1 MITVMPRVNNGPS
14 TKVGVIWQNSDLWA
28 KNWNFGLKKRSHFC
42 TLTMLWPRPKKNCS
56 RKKVAYAQIG
66 AIWEVSPK
74 HPRDPFHDFCLFYYI
89 VFVFLSATF
98 SSLSIQFE
106 IITNIS
112 SSQQNGF
119 DSWRFAHFMAWTYM
133 LKLPLCRLPS
143 LNQFHWTLITKLAS
157 ERTS

>member
-1 MITVMPRVNNGPS
+1 MPRVNNGPS
-14 TKVGVIWQNSDLWA
+14 TKIGVIWQNSDLWA
-28 KNWNFGLKKRSHFC
+28 KNQNFGLKKKKSLLYSNHVMA
-42 TLTMLWPRPKKNCS
+42 TTEKNCS

-112 SSQQNGF
+112 SSQQNG
-119 DSWRFAHFMAWTYM
+119 DEGQVLIADASHILWLEHICWSY
-133 LKLPLCRLPS
+133 PS
-143 LNQFHWTLITKLAS
+143 VGCLVWINSIEH
-157 ERTS
+157 

>member
-1 MITVMPRVNNGPS
+1 MGHRPKLGSYGKNRFLT
-14 TKVGVIWQNSDLWA
+14 
-28 KNWNFGLKKRSHFC
+28 KNWNFGTKKRHSLFNPNHVLA
-42 TLTMLWPRPKKNCS
+42 TTGKNCS
-56 RKKVAYAQIG
+56 KKKVAYAQIG

-112 SSQQNGF
+112 SSQQNG
-119 DSWRFAHFMAWTYM
+119 DEGQVLIADASHILWLEHICWSY
-133 LKLPLCRLPS
+133 PS
-143 LNQFHWTLITKLAS
+143 VGCLVWINSIDH
-157 ERTS
+157 

>member
-1 MITVMPRVNNGPS
+1 MMSTMRVNNGPS
-14 TKVGVIWQNSDLWA
+14 TKIGVIWQNSDLWA
-28 KNWNFGLKKRSHFC
+28 KNWNFGLKKKKSLLYSNHVMA
-42 TLTMLWPRPKKNCS
+42 TTGKNCS
-56 RKKVAYAQIG
+56 KKKVAYAQIG

-112 SSQQNGF
+112 SSQQNG
-119 DSWRFAHFMAWTYM
+119 DEGQVLIADASHILWLEHICWSY
-133 LKLPLCRLPS
+133 PS
-143 LNQFHWTLITKLAS
+143 VGCLVWINSIDH
-157 ERTS
+157 

>member
-1 MITVMPRVNNGPS
+1 MITVMLRVNNGPS
-14 TKVGVIWQNSDLWA
+14 TKIGVIWQNSDSWA
-28 KNWNFGLKKRSHFC
+28 TNWNFGLKKKKSLLYSNHVMA
-42 TLTMLWPRPKKNCS
+42 TTEKNCS

-112 SSQQNGF
+112 SSQQNGDEGQSL
-119 DSWRFAHFMAWTYM
+119 DSWRLAHFMDWTYM
-133 LKLPLCRLPS
+133 LKLPRWRFS
-143 LNQFHWTLITKLAS
+143 SWINSIDH
-157 ERTS
+157 

>member
-28 KNWNFGLKKRSHFC
+28 KNQNFGLKKKKSLLYSNHVMA
-42 TLTMLWPRPKKNCS
+42 TTEKNCS

-112 SSQQNGF
+112 SSQQNG
-119 DSWRFAHFMAWTYM
+119 DEGQVLIADASHILWLEHICWSY
-133 LKLPLCRLPS
+133 PS
-143 LNQFHWTLITKLAS
+143 VGCLVWINSIEH
-157 ERTS
+157 